1 MWLSIWLA
9 VVGLVIGIG
18 IGLNLPIFLPAV
30 YVKYLGIAILAAM
43 DSVFGG
49 IRAALEEKFDNL
61 VFLSG
66 FAGNALMAALLVFI
80 GDRLGVDIYIA
91 AVVAFGVRL
100 FHNLGVI
107 RRHLVGKKNETT

>member
-1 MWLSIWLA
+1 MWISIWLA
-9 VVGLVIGIG
+9 VVGLGIG
-18 IGLNLPIFLPAV
+18 IAMGLVLPVFLPVAIA
-30 YVKYLGIAILAAM
+30 KYLGIAILAAL

-49 IRAALEEKFDNL
+49 IRAVFEEKFDNV

-66 FAGNALMAALLVFI
+66 FLGNALMAAILVFI
-80 GDRLGVDIYIA
+80 GDRLGVEIYIA

-107 RRHLVGKKNETT
+107 RRYLLGRKNEMA

>member
-1 MWLSIWLA
+1 MWVSVWLA
-9 VVGLVIGIG
+9 VIGLVIGFG
-18 IGLNLPIFLPAV
+18 IGMSIPAFLPPA
-30 YVKYLGIAILAAM
+30 YAKYLGIAILAAL

-49 IRAALEEKFDNL
+49 IRAALEEKFDNI

-100 FHNLGVI
+100 FQNLGII
-107 RRHLVGKKNETT
+107 RRYVVGRKNEAG

>member
-1 MWLSIWLA
+1 MWISIWLA
-9 VVGLVIGIG
+9 LAGLVIGVL
-18 IGLNLPIFLPAV
+18 IGLNIPVFLPAGFA
-30 YVKYLGIAILAAM
+30 KYLGIAILAAL

-49 IRAALEEKFDNL
+49 VRAALEEKFDNV

-66 FAGNALMAALLVFI
+66 FIGNTTMAALLVFI
-80 GDRLGVDIYIA
+80 GDRLGVEIYIA

-107 RRHLVGKKNETT
+107 RRHIVGRKNEPS